1 MLARTPILF
10 MISHIIWGTTLLVDG
25 KQIVCKNRAMGAW
38 GKTREIWC
46 WKSTSFAGKI
56 RKGKTKREVGNQF
69 QRKLNRVNMQFSR
82 REKNTKNK
90 RILNLQGKISR
101 NRWMDGK
108 QKRRNVGRK
117 GRQKNRKNWNRNKYG
132 RRWPKKKKRR
142 NMISKVFHFH
152 LRDHSDDEKSSF
164 FIHIFINIESFLIVK
179 LWNANIEMSWC
190 RSYSF
195 SFYRVGG
202 SAFLWVVLGIS
213 KWAFLVRVGFEAA
226 YKYMDKKAKETKK
239 IENKHQKKDQKSPCQ
254 FILREVRKFP
264 YIWVNCY
271 CWGNSS
277 MVEGRFSK
285 WF

>member
-69 QRKLNRVNMQFSR
+69 QRKLNPVNMQFSR

-179 LWNANIEMSWC
+179 L
-190 RSYSF
+190 
-195 SFYRVGG
+195 
-202 SAFLWVVLGIS
+202 
-213 KWAFLVRVGFEAA
+213 
-226 YKYMDKKAKETKK
+226 
-239 IENKHQKKDQKSPCQ
+239 
-254 FILREVRKFP
+254 
-264 YIWVNCY
+264 
-271 CWGNSS
+271 
-277 MVEGRFSK
+277 
-285 WF
+285 